1 MQVKTLLSWQYTWSI
16 AVAALLFAILVMT
29 CASCHSS
36 SVGREDW
43 EPLPDAGPP
52 VIFPSLLCH
61 RSATGGS

>member
-43 EPLPDAGPP
+43 NRCLTPAPP
-52 VIFPSLLCH
+52 
-61 RSATGGS
+61 